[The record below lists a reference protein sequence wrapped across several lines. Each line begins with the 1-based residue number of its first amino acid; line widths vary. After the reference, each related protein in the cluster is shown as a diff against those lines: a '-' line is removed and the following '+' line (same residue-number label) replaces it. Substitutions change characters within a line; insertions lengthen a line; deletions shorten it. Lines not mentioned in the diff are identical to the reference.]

1 MSRGLRM
8 SRAAPLGRGSWLL
21 GAAIADRALRADG
34 DVASL
39 VGQAAPGSTCRR
51 PRRGDGAARVPA
63 GMAPTDGR
71 ARERSRGA
79 LRCRTALPR
88 LRAGAAEEAERLAA
102 FFDAPRAGNAGDDAL
117 IEDPEAQDRQAP
129 LQAGPR
135 DLLPFFQCAA
145 AATAVQGMR

>member
-8 SRAAPLGRGSWLL
+8 SRATPLGRGSWLL

-51 PRRGDGAARVPA
+51 PRRGDGAARGPA
-63 GMAPTDGR
+63 GMAPTGGR

-79 LRCRTALPR
+79 LRWPTALPR
-88 LRAGAAEEAERLAA
+88 LRAGAGEEAERAA
-102 FFDAPRAGNAGDDAL
+102 GSFGPPRA
-117 IEDPEAQDRQAP
+117 
-129 LQAGPR
+129 
-135 DLLPFFQCAA
+135 
-145 AATAVQGMR
+145 

>member
-63 GMAPTDGR
+63 GIAATGGR
-71 ARERSRGA
+71 ARGRSRGA
-79 LRCRTALPR
+79 LRCRTALLR
-88 LRAGAAEEAERLAA
+88 LRAGAAEEAERLGAL
-102 FFDAPRAGNAGDDAL
+102 FEAPRAGDGGGDGFIA
-117 IEDPEAQDRQAP
+117 
-129 LQAGPR
+129 
-135 DLLPFFQCAA
+135 
-145 AATAVQGMR
+145 